1 MNGHRSCVK
10 AKSSTFLYEH
20 FNLPGHEFSKAT
32 IQIIDIVN
40 ASISSDIKND
50 LCLLEDYWM
59 DKLGTVFPFGL
70 NDRKK
75 GSGNIS
81 QNKKADYFNGKIA
94 RYKRGHGKRVSHS
107 KNVKLKE
114 DIEADINNFKNY
126 LTLTDNSLFK
136 TFKAYNAK
144 EINILYTLSESNS
157 GLIYNICS
165 SYCST
170 FFPKYS
176 KKDIPP
182 KEREHIILPFT
193 CKFIDKLNFKSIVYD
208 TST

>member
-1 MNGHRSCVK
+1 MFIFYHEDLFCSCKSNNIVYLITCSTCFKQYVGETTQPLHKRMNGHRSCVK

-81 QNKKADYFNGKIA
+81 QNKMEKLHNI
-94 RYKRGHGKRVSHS
+94 
-107 KNVKLKE
+107 NVGM
-114 DIEADINNFKNY
+114 
-126 LTLTDNSLFK
+126 
-136 TFKAYNAK
+136 AK
-144 EINILYTLSESNS
+144 E
-157 GLIYNICS
+157 
-165 SYCST
+165 
-170 FFPKYS
+170 
-176 KKDIPP
+176 
-182 KEREHIILPFT
+182 
-193 CKFIDKLNFKSIVYD
+193 
-208 TST
+208 